1 MSAQAGST
9 PMQDGGN
16 VEKSGAPPKRR
27 FKNYLLDRPFQLKYT
42 GMVVAVTMVVA
53 AVLGY
58 VAYDFSKGQTEAMT
72 AQMAMQ
78 EDLPPEV
85 ANDLE
90 GYAEREDRK
99 VLYGILAGILIL
111 ALTLG
116 FTGIIVTHKVVGP
129 AYKMKLLL
137 NEVASG
143 KLKLAGRLRKGDEL
157 QELFEA
163 FANMVESLR
172 ETQKREVTELDDAI
186 AKAKQAG
193 VPDDALAELR
203 GVRDR
208 MLAALD

>member
-1 MSAQAGST
+1 
-9 PMQDGGN
+9 MQDGGN

>member
-9 PMQDGGN
+9 SMQDGGAQ
-16 VEKSGAPPKRR
+16 KSGGPPKRR
-27 FKNYLLDRPFQLKYT
+27 FRNYLLDRGFQLKYT
-42 GMVVAVTMVVA
+42 GMVVFVTVAVAMG
-53 AVLGY
+53 LGY

-78 EDLPPEV
+78 EDLAPEV
-85 ANDLE
+85 AADLE

-99 VLYGILAGILIL
+99 VLFGILSGILIL

-137 NEVASG
+137 NQVAAG
-143 KLKLAGRLRKGDEL
+143 KLKLVGRLRKGDEL

-163 FANMVESLR
+163 FAGMVESLR
-172 ETQKREVTELDDAI
+172 ESQKREVTELTDAI
-186 AKAKQAG
+186 EKAKEAG
-193 VPDDALAELR
+193 VPDDALQELID
-203 GVRDR
+203 VRDR
-208 MLAALD
+208 MQAQLD

>member
-1 MSAQAGST
+1 MSAQAGSA
-9 PMQDGGN
+9 PAQDGSGI
-16 VEKSGAPPKRR
+16 EKSGAPPKRR
-27 FKNYLLDRPFQLKYT
+27 FRNYLLDRPFQLKYT
-42 GMVVAVTMVVA
+42 GMVVAVTVVVA

-72 AQMAMQ
+72 LSMAMQ
-78 EDLPPEV
+78 PDLDPAV
-85 ANDLE
+85 ANDLQ
-90 GYAEREDRK
+90 GFAAREDRK
-99 VLYGILAGILIL
+99 VLMGILGGILIL

-137 NEVASG
+137 RQVAAG

-163 FANMVESLR
+163 FAEMVESLR
-172 ETQKREVTELDDAI
+172 ETQKREVTELTDAI
-186 AKAKQAG
+186 QKAESAG
-193 VPDDALAELR
+193 VPREALEELR

-208 MLAALD
+208 MASALD